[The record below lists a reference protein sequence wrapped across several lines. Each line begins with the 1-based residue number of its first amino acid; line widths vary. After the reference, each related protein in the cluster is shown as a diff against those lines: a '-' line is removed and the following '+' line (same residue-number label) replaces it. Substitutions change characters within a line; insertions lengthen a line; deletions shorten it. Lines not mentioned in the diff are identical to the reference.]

1 MRIPPLYRSPVW
13 QRFMAGVAIGGC
25 ISWIIFL
32 YMFGVVQ
39 ERNSVVLQEQANE
52 IKRLNSDID
61 IWREDY
67 RELNKKN
74 EEKLTIQ
81 EIKVKLTGY
90 EKYNIKDSQSILTA
104 EEDIK
109 EDLKSLLTKELGIIY
124 KNKEIIKKTIQN
136 KIVAINGKKYE
147 LLIREIYFYTTI
159 QIEVELRLAD

>member
-1 MRIPPLYRSPVW
+1 MRIPPLYRSPIW

-67 RELNKKN
+67 RELNEKN

-81 EIKVKLTGY
+81 EINVELIGY

-136 KIVAINGKKYE
+136 KIVTINGKKYS